1 MKSIFSEPEKQI
13 MLSGIQPTGIFTLG
27 NYIGAIKNWR
37 KMQNKYNCLY
47 FIANLH
53 SLTVRNEPQKL
64 KQLTLD
70 CVALLLA
77 CGIDVEKSI
86 LFIQSHVPEH
96 AELSWVLQCYT
107 QFGELSRM
115 TQFKDKSL
123 KNADNVNAG
132 LFGYPVL
139 MAADIL
145 LYQSDFVPIGA
156 DQKQHLEI
164 TRDIANRFNQLY
176 GPTFKLP
183 NPYIPK
189 SGGRVMSLAAPTS
202 KMSKS
207 DKNLNGFISV
217 LDPTDVII
225 NKFKK
230 AVTDSES
237 KIYFSDKKPGI
248 SNLITIY
255 STLAEIEIK
264 EVEEKFRD
272 KGYGEFKLAVG
283 ELVAETLKP
292 IQAKYNQLSKNKNY
306 LKDIC
311 EKGSQK
317 ASVIAKKTLKSV
329 YEKIG
334 IL

>member
-1 MKSIFSEPEKQI
+1 MKSTFSNSKKQI

-37 KMQNKYNCLY
+37 KVQDKYNCLY

-53 SLTVRNEPQKL
+53 SLTVRNDPQKL
-64 KQLTLD
+64 KELTLN

-164 TRDIANRFNQLY
+164 TRDIANRFNKLY
-176 GPTFKLP
+176 GQTFKLP
-183 NPYIPK
+183 SPYIPE
-189 SGGRVMSLAAPTS
+189 SGGRVMSLADPTS

-207 DKNLNGFISV
+207 DKNLNGFISI
-217 LDPTDVII
+217 LDSTDVII

-237 KIYFSDKKPGI
+237 KIYFNDKKPGI
-248 SNLITIY
+248 SNLLTIY
-255 STLAEIEIK
+255 STLADMK
-264 EVEEKFRD
+264 TTDVEERFRN

-292 IQAKYNQLSKNKNY
+292 IQDKYNQLSKNKDY
-306 LKDIC
+306 LKEIC
-311 EKGSQK
+311 VKGSQK
-317 ASVIAKKTLKSV
+317 ASKIAKKTLKSV
-329 YEKIG
+329 YDKIG
-334 IL
+334 VL

>member
-1 MKSIFSEPEKQI
+1 MKSIFSDSKKQI

-37 KMQNKYNCLY
+37 KVQDEYNCLY

-53 SLTVRNEPQKL
+53 SLTVRNDPQKL
-64 KQLTLD
+64 KELTLN

-123 KNADNVNAG
+123 KNADNVNSG

-145 LYQSDFVPIGA
+145 IYQSDFVPIGA

-164 TRDIANRFNQLY
+164 TRDIANRFNKLY

-189 SGGRVMSLAAPTS
+189 SGGRVMSLADPTS

-207 DKNLNGFISV
+207 DKNLNGFVSV
-217 LDPTDVII
+217 LDSTDVII

-230 AVTDSES
+230 AVTDSEA

-248 SNLITIY
+248 SNLLTIY
-255 STLAEIEIK
+255 STLADMKIN

-292 IQAKYNQLSKNKNY
+292 IQDRYNHLTKDKDY
-306 LKDIC
+306 LKEIC
-311 EKGSQK
+311 IKGSQK
-317 ASVIAKKTLKSV
+317 ASEIAKETLKSV
-329 YEKIG
+329 YDKIG

>member
-1 MKSIFSEPEKQI
+1 MKSIFNEPEKQI

-37 KMQNKYNCLY
+37 KVQDKYNCLY

-53 SLTVRNEPQKL
+53 SLTVRNDPQKL

-96 AELSWVLQCYT
+96 AELSWILQCYT

-139 MAADIL
+139 MASDIL

-164 TRDIANRFNQLY
+164 TRDIANRFNKLY

-189 SGGRVMSLAAPTS
+189 SGGRVMSLADPTS

-207 DKNLNGFISV
+207 DKNLNGFISI
-217 LDPTDVII
+217 LDSTDVII
-225 NKFKK
+225 SKFKK

-255 STLAEIEIK
+255 STLAEIEIR

-272 KGYGEFKLAVG
+272 KGYGEFKLAIG

-292 IQAKYNQLSKNKNY
+292 IQSKYSQLSKDKNY

-311 EKGSQK
+311 NKGSQK
-317 ASVIAKKTLKSV
+317 ASIIAKKTLKSV

>member
-1 MKSIFSEPEKQI
+1 MKSIFSDPKKQI

-37 KMQNKYNCLY
+37 KVQNDYNCLY

-53 SLTVRNEPQKL
+53 SLTVRNDPQKL
-64 KQLTLD
+64 KKLTLD

-77 CGIDVEKSI
+77 CGIDIEKSI

-107 QFGELSRM
+107 QFGELTRM

-145 LYQSDFVPIGA
+145 IYQSDFVPIGA

-164 TRDIANRFNQLY
+164 TRDIANRFNNLY
-176 GPTFKLP
+176 GETFNLP
-183 NPYIPK
+183 NPYIPS
-189 SGGRVMSLAAPTS
+189 SGGRVMSLADPTS

-217 LDPTDVII
+217 LDPPDIII

-237 KIYFSDKKPGI
+237 KIYYSDKKPGI
-248 SNLITIY
+248 SNLLTIY
-255 STLAEIEIK
+255 SVLSDLKIN

-272 KGYGEFKLAVG
+272 KGYGDFKLAVG

-292 IQAKYNQLSKNKNY
+292 IQDKYNQLSKDKDY
-306 LKDIC
+306 LKEVCD
-311 EKGSQK
+311 KGAQK
-317 ASVIAKKTLKSV
+317 ASVIAQKTLKSV

-334 IL
+334 I

>member
-1 MKSIFSEPEKQI
+1 MESIFSDPKKQT
-13 MLSGIQPTGIFTLG
+13 MLSGVQPTGIFTLG

-37 KMQNKYNCLY
+37 KVQDDYNCLY

-53 SLTVRNEPQKL
+53 SLTVRNDPQKL
-64 KQLTLD
+64 KKLTLD

-77 CGIDVEKSI
+77 CGIDIEKSI

-107 QFGELSRM
+107 QFGELTRM
-115 TQFKDKSL
+115 TQFKDKSA

-145 LYQSDFVPIGA
+145 IYQSDFVPIGA
-156 DQKQHLEI
+156 DQKQHLEL
-164 TRDIANRFNQLY
+164 TRDIANRFNNLY
-176 GPTFKLP
+176 GETFNLP
-183 NPYIPK
+183 SPYIPP
-189 SGGRVMSLAAPTS
+189 SGGRVMSLADPTS

-217 LDPTDVII
+217 LDPPDVII

-237 KIYFSDKKPGI
+237 KIYYSDEKPGI
-248 SNLITIY
+248 SNLLTIY
-255 STLAEIEIK
+255 SVLADLEMN

-292 IQAKYNQLSKNKNY
+292 VQDKYNQLSKDKKY
-306 LKDIC
+306 LQEIC
-311 EKGSQK
+311 NQGAKK
-317 ASVIAKKTLKSV
+317 ASSIAQKTLKSV

-334 IL
+334 I

>member
-1 MKSIFSEPEKQI
+1 MKSIFNEPEKQI

-37 KMQNKYNCLY
+37 KVQDKYNCLY

-53 SLTVRNEPQKL
+53 SLTVRNDPQKL

-96 AELSWVLQCYT
+96 AELSWILQCYT

-139 MAADIL
+139 MASDIL

-164 TRDIANRFNQLY
+164 TRDVANRFNKLY

-189 SGGRVMSLAAPTS
+189 SGGRVMSLVDPTS

-207 DKNLNGFISV
+207 DKNSNGFISI
-217 LDPTDVII
+217 LDSTDVII

-292 IQAKYNQLSKNKNY
+292 IQTKYNQLSKDKNY

-311 EKGSQK
+311 NKGSQK
-317 ASVIAKKTLKSV
+317 ASIIAKKTLNSV

>member
-1 MKSIFSEPEKQI
+1 MKSIFSDSTKQI

-37 KMQNKYNCLY
+37 KVQDEYNCLY

-53 SLTVRNEPQKL
+53 SLTVRNNPQKL
-64 KQLTLD
+64 KKLTLD

-77 CGIDVEKSI
+77 CGIDIEKSI

-96 AELSWVLQCYT
+96 AELSWILQCYT

-145 LYQSDFVPIGA
+145 IYQSDFVPIGA

-164 TRDIANRFNQLY
+164 TRDIANRFNKLY

-183 NPYIPK
+183 NPYIPE
-189 SGGRVMSLAAPTS
+189 SGGRVMSLANPTS

-207 DKNLNGFISV
+207 DKNLNGFISI
-217 LDPTDVII
+217 LDSTDVII

-230 AVTDSES
+230 AVTDSEA

-255 STLAEIEIK
+255 STLADIEIN

-292 IQAKYNQLSKNKNY
+292 IQDKYNQLSKDKDY

-311 EKGSQK
+311 NKGSQK
-317 ASVIAKKTLKSV
+317 ASAIAQKTLKSV

>member
-1 MKSIFSEPEKQI
+1 MKSIFNDSKKQI

-37 KMQNKYNCLY
+37 KVQDEYNCLY

-53 SLTVRNEPQKL
+53 SLTVRNNPQQL
-64 KQLTLD
+64 KELTLN

-77 CGIDVEKSI
+77 CGIDVKKSI

-164 TRDIANRFNQLY
+164 TRDIANRFNKLY
-176 GPTFKLP
+176 GQTFKLP
-183 NPYIPK
+183 NPYIPE
-189 SGGRVMSLAAPTS
+189 SGGRVMSLADPTS

-217 LDPTDVII
+217 LDSTDVII
-225 NKFKK
+225 SKFKK

-237 KIYFSDKKPGI
+237 KIYFNDKKPGI
-248 SNLITIY
+248 SNLLTIY
-255 STLAEIEIK
+255 STLTDMEVH

-292 IQAKYNQLSKNKNY
+292 IQNKYNQLSKDKDY
-306 LKDIC
+306 LKEIC
-311 EKGSQK
+311 VKGSQK
-317 ASVIAKKTLKSV
+317 ASEIAKKTLKSV
-329 YEKIG
+329 YDKIG
-334 IL
+334 VL

>member
-1 MKSIFSEPEKQI
+1 MESIFSDPKKQT
-13 MLSGIQPTGIFTLG
+13 MLSGVQPTGIFTLG

-37 KMQNKYNCLY
+37 KVQNDYNCLY

-53 SLTVRNEPQKL
+53 SLTVRNDPQKL
-64 KQLTLD
+64 KKLTLD

-77 CGIDVEKSI
+77 CGIDIEKSI

-96 AELSWVLQCYT
+96 TELSWVLQCYT
-107 QFGELSRM
+107 QFGELTRM
-115 TQFKDKSL
+115 TQFKDKSA

-145 LYQSDFVPIGA
+145 IYQSDFVPIGA
-156 DQKQHLEI
+156 DQKQHLEL
-164 TRDIANRFNQLY
+164 TRDIANRFNNLY
-176 GPTFKLP
+176 GETFNLP
-183 NPYIPK
+183 NPYIPQ
-189 SGGRVMSLAAPTS
+189 SGGRVMSLANPTS

-217 LDPTDVII
+217 LDPPDVII

-237 KIYFSDKKPGI
+237 KIYYSDEKPGI
-248 SNLITIY
+248 SNLLTIY
-255 STLAEIEIK
+255 SVLANLEMS

-292 IQAKYNQLSKNKNY
+292 IQDKYNQLSKDKKY
-306 LKDIC
+306 LQEIC
-311 EKGSQK
+311 DQGAKK
-317 ASVIAKKTLKSV
+317 ASSIAQKTLKSV

-334 IL
+334 I

>member
-1 MKSIFSEPEKQI
+1 MKSIFSDPKKQI

-37 KMQNKYNCLY
+37 KVQNDYNCLY

-53 SLTVRNEPQKL
+53 SLTVRNDPQKL
-64 KQLTLD
+64 KKLTLD

-77 CGIDVEKSI
+77 CGIDIEKSI

-107 QFGELSRM
+107 QFGELTRM

-145 LYQSDFVPIGA
+145 IYQSDFVPIGA

-164 TRDIANRFNQLY
+164 TRDIANRFNNLY
-176 GPTFKLP
+176 GETFNLP
-183 NPYIPK
+183 NPYISP
-189 SGGRVMSLAAPTS
+189 SGGRVMSLADPTS

-207 DKNLNGFISV
+207 DKNLNGFI
-217 LDPTDVII
+217 
-225 NKFKK
+225 
-230 AVTDSES
+230 
-237 KIYFSDKKPGI
+237 
-248 SNLITIY
+248 
-255 STLAEIEIK
+255 
-264 EVEEKFRD
+264 
-272 KGYGEFKLAVG
+272 
-283 ELVAETLKP
+283 
-292 IQAKYNQLSKNKNY
+292 
-306 LKDIC
+306 
-311 EKGSQK
+311 
-317 ASVIAKKTLKSV
+317 
-329 YEKIG
+329 
-334 IL
+334 